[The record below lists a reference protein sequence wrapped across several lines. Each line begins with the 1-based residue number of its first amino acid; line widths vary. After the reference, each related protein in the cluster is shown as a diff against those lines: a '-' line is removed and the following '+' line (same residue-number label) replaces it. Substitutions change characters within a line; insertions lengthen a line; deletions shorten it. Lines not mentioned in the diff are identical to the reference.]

1 MQSNGEVWNGNE
13 TNEPTKQPTTG
24 EKRLQMKQK
33 DWDHIR
39 MSPILLQ
46 QRENYLHINANT
58 VEDIKNSSDEF
69 LNVEFMHKMQ
79 NKT

>member
-1 MQSNGEVWNGNE
+1 
-13 TNEPTKQPTTG
+13 
-24 EKRLQMKQK
+24 MKQK

-46 QRENYLHINANT
+46 QRENYSHINANT

-79 NKT
+79 NKTQITTLSIYVVWQPNAAQVK

>member
-1 MQSNGEVWNGNE
+1 MATKQ